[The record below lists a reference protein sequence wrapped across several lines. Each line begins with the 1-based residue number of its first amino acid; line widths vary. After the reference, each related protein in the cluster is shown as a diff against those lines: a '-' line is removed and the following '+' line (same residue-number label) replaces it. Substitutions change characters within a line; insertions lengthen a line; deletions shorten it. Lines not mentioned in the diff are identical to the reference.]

1 MTLFPFFEDV
11 ENKSFV
17 VIGSGK
23 VAKGK
28 VKKLLPFTKNITVID
43 ENADMDGVRLIQRPF
58 EKEDIFLGDY
68 VICATD
74 NSKTNELVSKLCREN
89 HIPVNVVDSPENCTF
104 IFPSLIKRGDLTIAI
119 VSGGKS
125 PAFCKEMRKRV
136 ETILP
141 ENTEE
146 ILDKMAILREELKE
160 TVMSQEERSRILKA
174 ELAKLL
180 SQEEE

>member
-28 VKKLLPFTKNITVID
+28 VEKLLSFTKNITVID
-43 ENADMDGVRLIQRPF
+43 ENADIEGVSLIKRPF
-58 EKEDIFLGDY
+58 EENDIFLGDY

-74 NSKTNELVSKLCREN
+74 NSEINEFVSNLCREN

-104 IFPSLIKRGDLTIAI
+104 IFPSLIKKGDLTIAI
-119 VSGGKS
+119 ASGGKS
-125 PAFCKEMRKRV
+125 PAFCKEMRKRI
-136 ETILP
+136 ETIIP
-141 ENTEE
+141 ENTQE
-146 ILDKMAILREELKE
+146 ILDKMFALREELKE
-160 TVMSQEERSRILKA
+160 TVLSQKERSRILKA